1 MRRPTAARA
10 GRRSAQA
17 RRFPAHGPCRRALQS
32 PLMRSFTCCTAQASR
47 RLSPCFGIFAATS
60 NERLRV
66 SAAEDAPGRNAVCS
80 PYENSTQ
87 QEFIMSTSRNEPHDT
102 RQTAGKNQPLKEH
115 RPGVNKTEEKIDEAV
130 ENTFPASDPPSMG
143 GSTRIDPAQPVSR
156 ETDPGASS
164 PADTAQNA
172 QDAREKRHHP
182 PSENALES
190 SQDKNP
196 IPQDSVRK

>member
-1 MRRPTAARA
+1 
-10 GRRSAQA
+10 
-17 RRFPAHGPCRRALQS
+17 
-32 PLMRSFTCCTAQASR
+32 
-47 RLSPCFGIFAATS
+47 
-60 NERLRV
+60 
-66 SAAEDAPGRNAVCS
+66 
-80 PYENSTQ
+80 
-87 QEFIMSTSRNEPHDT
+87 MSTSRNEPHDT

-164 PADTAQNA
+164 PADTMQNA
-172 QDAREKRHHP
+172 QDTREKRHHP
-182 PSENALES
+182 PSENGLES

>member
-1 MRRPTAARA
+1 
-10 GRRSAQA
+10 
-17 RRFPAHGPCRRALQS
+17 
-32 PLMRSFTCCTAQASR
+32 
-47 RLSPCFGIFAATS
+47 
-60 NERLRV
+60 
-66 SAAEDAPGRNAVCS
+66 
-80 PYENSTQ
+80 
-87 QEFIMSTSRNEPHDT
+87 MSTSRNEPHDT

-172 QDAREKRHHP
+172 QVLKGKRGV
-182 PSENALES
+182 ALRLKKERRAFAFVSRRAAIYFRTES
-190 SQDKNP
+190 
-196 IPQDSVRK
+196 